1 MAATTLKKWGNSA
14 GILIPKAVLGN
25 MGWKL
30 GDELN
35 FSLKGSKL
43 ELQKKAKV
51 RTSRKNIDLEQ
62 LFENWNTDYELP
74 SDLKTSGNEVSWGEP
89 VGDEM

>member
-1 MAATTLKKWGNSA
+1 MTVATLKKWGNST
-14 GILIPKAVLGN
+14 GILIPKTVLGD

-35 FSLKGSKL
+35 FKAKGSKL
-43 ELQKKAKV
+43 ELQKKAKN
-51 RTSRKNIDLEQ
+51 RTSRKSVNLEQ
-62 LFENWNTDYELP
+62 LFENWNSEYELP
-74 SDLKTSGNEVSWGEP
+74 SDLRTNGNEVNWGNP

>member
-1 MAATTLKKWGNSA
+1 MPATTLKKWGNST

-35 FSLKGSKL
+35 FSTKGSKL
-43 ELQKKAKV
+43 ELQKKPKV
-51 RTSRKNIDLEQ
+51 RTSRKSVDLEQ
-62 LFENWNTDYELP
+62 LFQGWDSDYELP
-74 SDLKTSGNEVSWGEP
+74 SDLKTYGSEVYWGKP
-89 VGDEM
+89 VGDEL